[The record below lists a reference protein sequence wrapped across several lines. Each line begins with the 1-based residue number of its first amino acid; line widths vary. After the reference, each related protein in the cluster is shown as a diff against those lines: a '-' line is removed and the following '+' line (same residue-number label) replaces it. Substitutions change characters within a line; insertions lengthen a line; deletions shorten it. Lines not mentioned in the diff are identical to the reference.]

1 MHTVNDRV
9 VFQSFNS
16 QSKQQQP
23 PENWVFV
30 VTSSNC
36 CMPYVWI
43 NFWFLL
49 YFYWP
54 HRAQIYTYTARSSYV
69 LWPNRIQLYG
79 PTIFLQKNV
88 SSFDNSDFNI
98 AWVMFSEYSLDIF
111 PLASSL
117 LFIVILLV
125 FLYVETFIHIFA
137 YRIEMKKC
145 GSARTSEIDIWIHVY
160 VCNAKNSSLFSL
172 SCSSFEM
179 CLHQQNIAYGITQRA
194 RSHTHAHRFKQYFI
208 QCFCNSTHSFHAQN
222 QPQDRKSKKSVDDD
236 DDLSQ
241 LLFDS
246 PLCLFSRKAVVLFLP
261 RNISLSVCESVV

>member
-172 SCSSFEM
+172 SLVLRSKCVCISRISPM
-179 CLHQQNIAYGITQRA
+179 VSHSVRA
-194 RSHTHAHRFKQYFI
+194 LTHTHTDSNNILFNVFVIQLIRFTHKTNPKIGRAKKASTTTTIYPSFCSI
-208 QCFCNSTHSFHAQN
+208 LHCVCSLERRWFCFC
-222 QPQDRKSKKSVDDD
+222 PG
-236 DDLSQ
+236 
-241 LLFDS
+241 
-246 PLCLFSRKAVVLFLP
+246 
-261 RNISLSVCESVV
+261 IYLSVYVRV